1 MEGRSNKGPAF
12 ELRKHSF
19 ELIELNGEERE
30 YPRLTWNDS
39 IACDLIHHLP
49 TRLLTSVALHM
60 CSPDSVA
67 EINERYTLI
76 SQKHHQLIEIPKY
89 YRLGTPIHEKN

>member
-12 ELRKHSF
+12 ELRKYSF

-39 IACDLIHHLP
+39 IACDLIHQLL
-49 TRLLTSVALHM
+49 TLRLLMSVALHM
-60 CSPDSVA
+60 CCPDRVRGSMNGMYDIPSFSKASSVD
-67 EINERYTLI
+67 
-76 SQKHHQLIEIPKY
+76 
-89 YRLGTPIHEKN
+89 